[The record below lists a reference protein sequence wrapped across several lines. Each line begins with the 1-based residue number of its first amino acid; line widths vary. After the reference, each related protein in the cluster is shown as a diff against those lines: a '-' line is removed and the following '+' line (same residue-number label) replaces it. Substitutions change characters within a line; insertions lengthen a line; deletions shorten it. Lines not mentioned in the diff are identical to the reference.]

1 MSEYTKY
8 VPTEQPVADPVA
20 PARLRIAIA
29 QTNQRE
35 DPRDPDL
42 LRASGAEIRDLITQA
57 RSAGARLVHFPE
69 GALCAPNK
77 RIMSSAR
84 DEVADANWSKAD
96 WETYTAELDAIAHH
110 AGRLGIWVALP
121 AAHRLSDDHRPHNS
135 MYVIN
140 DHGRV
145 QTRYD
150 ERFMSQTKINFMYT
164 PGAGPITFE
173 IDGLRIGCT
182 MGIETLHPDSYADYE
197 QRGVDLVL
205 FSTTGRETPSP
216 LPTPFFRNLEV
227 YAGLYGY
234 WISMASTLPG
244 NSGILGPEQREPIR
258 IEEQG
263 APALLVG
270 EIESRPGN
278 TPWLDRLR
286 SGVYDA
292 NVVEDTRSLQRTS
305 F

>member
-1 MSEYTKY
+1 
-8 VPTEQPVADPVA
+8 
-20 PARLRIAIA
+20 
-29 QTNQRE
+29 
-35 DPRDPDL
+35 
-42 LRASGAEIRDLITQA
+42 
-57 RSAGARLVHFPE
+57 
-69 GALCAPNK
+69 
-77 RIMSSAR
+77 
-84 DEVADANWSKAD
+84 
-96 WETYTAELDAIAHH
+96 
-110 AGRLGIWVALP
+110 
-121 AAHRLSDDHRPHNS
+121 

-164 PGAGPITFE
+164 PGKEPITFE
-173 IDGLRIGCT
+173 VDGLRIGCT
-182 MGIETLHPDSYADYE
+182 IGIETLHPESYAEYE
-197 QRGVDLVL
+197 RRGVDLVL
-205 FSTTGRETPSP
+205 FSTTGLEFPAPP

-244 NSGILGPEQREPIR
+244 NSGILGPAQRKPLSIDH
-258 IEEQG
+258 QDG
-263 APALLVG
+263 SALLIS
-270 EIESRPGN
+270 EIESRPGS

-292 NVVEDTRSLQRTS
+292 NVVEDNRSLQRTS